1 MSGMYDPPHPG
12 SILAETLEHLG
23 LNARQFAKP
32 LDVTPAAV
40 TRVMKCES
48 PVTPELAVRIAHVLP
63 GPSAA
68 MWLRPLPRRLAGRAH
83 ARHLPSAS
91 PDAFR
96 GGEGRSRA
104 HPPGGRRGLCRL
116 NESLPKGRAVE
127 KSRAPEEG
135 GTRRL
140 PCRLQVSFRAY
151 EGRIPAENIPFRGAR
166 RPREGAPHRRLRHSR
181 AIGRRHETRGGCS
194 KCAGCAR
201 GPQKG

>member
-23 LNARQFAKP
+23 LNARQFAKH

-68 MWLRPLPRRLAGRAH
+68 MWLRLQYCHDVWQAEHMLAISRLRPLTLSEEEKAEAVR
-83 ARHLPSAS
+83 
-91 PDAFR
+91 
-96 GGEGRSRA
+96 
-104 HPPGGRRGLCRL
+104 GRRGLRRL
-116 NESLPKGRAVE
+116 TGTLPKGRAIE

-181 AIGRRHETRGGCS
+181 AIGRRHEIRGGCS